1 MYDCTSELDC
11 NVVSYPSFR
20 RHFLFY
26 AIAALAYGTRLPER
40 LLPGVFDFFGQ
51 SHHFLH
57 IVGSIGTMDEYTA
70 IYLDMLGR
78 RKAMENLSIIPSIA
92 NCLCVTLLVVICNIA
107 VVFWFAAS
115 VDKTG
120 EREAEGKGN

>member
-1 MYDCTSELDC
+1 
-11 NVVSYPSFR
+11 
-20 RHFLFY
+20 
-26 AIAALAYGTRLPER
+26 
-40 LLPGVFDFFGQ
+40 
-51 SHHFLH
+51 
-57 IVGSIGTMDEYTA
+57 MDEYTA